1 MLFRSARFGK
11 RARALG
17 ASRVRVAATS
27 AVRDAANRDDF
38 AREIAA
44 LGLDLEVLSG
54 EEEAHL
60 TFAGATAGLDAPAP
74 FLVLDIGGGSTEFVL
89 GDADGVRNAIST
101 QMGSVRL
108 TERCVRHDPVTD
120 AELEALR
127 AEVHAVLDVVE
138 RSVPVRAARTLV
150 AVAGTTTTVQG
161 IALGLPRYDPDLIHR
176 STLVTDEI
184 GRAHV

>member
-1 MLFRSARFGK
+1 MLFRS
-11 RARALG
+11 
-17 ASRVRVAATS
+17 
-27 AVRDAANRDDF
+27 
-38 AREIAA
+38 
-44 LGLDLEVLSG
+44 LDLEVLSG

-89 GDADGVRNAIST
+89 GDADGVRHAIST

-127 AEVHAVLDVVE
+127 VEVHAVLDVVE

-161 IALGLPRYDPDLIHR
+161 IALGLPRYDPDR
-176 STLVTDEI
+176 KSTRLNSSHTDI
-184 GRAHV
+184 SRMPSSA